1 MTRRPPALL
10 PMVIS
15 VAVALGMLALA
26 PLFTAPVLTTNLML
40 TVGVPGLLAAVT
52 ERRIPHVVRIAGC
65 LYDRADLFEE
75 RPAQLRMDFRQFPCY
90 VIAQRLAQ

>member
-40 TVGVPGLLAAVT
+40 TAWMAFSPL
-52 ERRIPHVVRIAGC
+52 
-65 LYDRADLFEE
+65 
-75 RPAQLRMDFRQFPCY
+75 
-90 VIAQRLAQ
+90 

>member
-1 MTRRPPALL
+1 MREQTEG
-10 PMVIS
+10 VG
-15 VAVALGMLALA
+15 VALE
-26 PLFTAPVLTTNLML
+26 
-40 TVGVPGLLAAVT
+40 VGDVVPEAAAHILLQTGSRPFDEECLDGLLAAVT

-75 RPAQLRMDFRQFPCY
+75 PPAQLRMDFRQFPCY

>member
-52 ERRIPHVVRIAGC
+52 SLLKLRRGWTILLPLIGN
-65 LYDRADLFEE
+65 
-75 RPAQLRMDFRQFPCY
+75 
-90 VIAQRLAQ
+90 